1 MAKARGKLAYIQ
13 VDVGSSVFKDLINV
27 TDMTISQS
35 TDEIDSSDADTSG
48 WKEYIV
54 GDRQATIDVTVNFTG
69 AATQEI
75 IHDAWLNNTTF
86 AIKYGFRKYTSAF
99 ATTVKVNTCTIDCP
113 ANGIRTLKATLRIMS
128 IPTTTTA
135 TVNADTAGVY
145 TKQRGKYA
153 GLLFEQAGV
162 TVAGTAASK
171 VLTLTGGAGTN
182 YAVGSQLMVESDN
195 KIYTIASVAS
205 TTITLVE
212 NLGTSPSGKKLY
224 TEFENMTAL
233 TFNGSQDEIESTD
246 ADTQGF
252 KEYLAGDAGMTID
265 TTCNYSEAT
274 NQAAVIAAFYAA
286 TSLTARWFYGV
297 NSTKKWFTAPL
308 LINKDDVS
316 SAQASVQTMSFTF
329 RVQTKPTATTQA

>member
-27 TDMTISQS
+27 TDLTITQS
-35 TDEIDSSDADTSG
+35 KDELESSDADTSG
-48 WKEYIV
+48 WKEFID
-54 GDRQATIDVTVNFTG
+54 GDRESTIDVTVNFTG

-75 IHDAWLNNTTF
+75 IHDAWLNSTTF

-113 ANGIRTLKATLRIMS
+113 ANGVRTLKATLRIIS
-128 IPTTTTA
+128 VPTATTA
-135 TVNADTAGVY
+135 NANADTAGVY

-153 GLLFEQAGV
+153 GLLFEQSGV
-162 TVAGTAASK
+162 TVAGTTGTK

-182 YAVGSQLMVESDN
+182 YNVGSQIMIESDN
-195 KIYTIASVAS
+195 KVYTIASVAAS
-205 TTITLVE
+205 TINLVE
-212 NLGTSPSGKKLY
+212 NLGTTASSKKIY
-224 TEFENMTAL
+224 TEFENMTTL
-233 TFNGSQDEIESTD
+233 TFNGTQDELDATD

-252 KEYLAGDAGMTID
+252 KEFIAGDSGMTLD
-265 TTCNYSEAT
+265 TTCNYAEAVT
-274 NQAAVIAAFYAA
+274 QNAVIAAFYAA
-286 TSLTARWFYGV
+286 TPLTARWFYGV